1 MGTRIKLLCILV
13 LLVIVTLASSVS
25 ASVYNEKMESLV
37 KARRSL
43 LANGLGNTPPMGYLL
58 YPLHTVAS
66 MVITYIYA

>member
-58 YPLHTVAS
+58 YLLHTVAS
-66 MVITYIYA
+66 MVM